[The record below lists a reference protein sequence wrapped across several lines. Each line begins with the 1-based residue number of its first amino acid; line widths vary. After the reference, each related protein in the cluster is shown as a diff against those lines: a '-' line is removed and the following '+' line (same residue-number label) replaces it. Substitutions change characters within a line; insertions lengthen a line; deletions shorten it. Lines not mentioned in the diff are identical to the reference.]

1 MEVVQTTNTQVV
13 AEQSV
18 ATAAA
23 PPVEKTE
30 PTATETAA
38 PVEEKPEEEKINT
51 SNLSPRAQED
61 YELVLTAIGG
71 RQKSYAVLME
81 RYRNSI
87 FHMMLKM
94 VNNREDADDLT
105 LEAFGKAFNKLHS
118 YAPRYAFSTWL
129 FKIAIN
135 NCIDHIRKKRL
146 KMLSIDD
153 PIEPNSEHDYST
165 NIRSTALDP
174 EERFI
179 REQRLKLMRTVLNQL
194 NLKYRLMIELRFFE
208 ELSYEEIA
216 TELSIPLGTVKAQ
229 LFRAKEIL
237 YNILQQPGASAYI
250 DPPRKSS
257 RKRNLKPI
265 PKVKKVKAK
274 ETKAKVAG

>member
-1 MEVVQTTNTQVV
+1 MEVKEKPNTT
-13 AEQSV
+13 
-18 ATAAA
+18 TAA
-23 PPVEKTE
+23 
-30 PTATETAA
+30 
-38 PVEEKPEEEKINT
+38 EEKPI
-51 SNLSPRAQED
+51 SANLSPRAQED
-61 YELVLTAIGG
+61 YELVLSAIDG
-71 RQKSYAVLME
+71 RQKSYAVLMD

-216 TELSIPLGTVKAQ
+216 QELSIPLGTVKAQ

-250 DPPRKSS
+250 DPPRKNSKR
-257 RKRNLKPI
+257 RKTRTV
-265 PKVKKVKAK
+265 KVKKVAKA
-274 ETKAKVAG
+274 KAKVAG